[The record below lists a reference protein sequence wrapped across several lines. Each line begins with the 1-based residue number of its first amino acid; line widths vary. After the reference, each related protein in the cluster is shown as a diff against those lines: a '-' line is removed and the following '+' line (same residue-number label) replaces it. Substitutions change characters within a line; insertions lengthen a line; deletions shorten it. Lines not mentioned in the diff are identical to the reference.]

1 MYRRSIPQAIEKML
15 KHWETM
21 RVLGLLPAEK
31 TPINMNCSSGVFL
44 NMDVTD
50 ACFLYLIDI
59 LQAWTAAGC
68 TFHGKIF
75 MF

>member
-1 MYRRSIPQAIEKML
+1 
-15 KHWETM
+15 M

-59 LQAWTAAGC
+59 LQA
-68 TFHGKIF
+68 
-75 MF
+75 